1 MDEDVR
7 DEENEIAAEPETAI
21 EGPMG
26 DDGVARD
33 EAGLDPDSGAAAA
46 PLTER
51 LDSII
56 ESLLFA
62 AGAPL
67 PLRRLVQVLDGPS
80 ASEVKAALARVTEVY
95 AQSGRGIRLLAVAGG
110 FQFRTA
116 PENGTWVR
124 ALLRERP
131 ARLGRAAMETL
142 AIVAYKQPA
151 TRADVEAVR
160 GVDADSALNTLLQKR
175 LIKIAGRK
183 EAAGR
188 PLMYAT
194 TPEFLE
200 VFGLNDLAE
209 LPTLKEIGPVAEDDD
224 DDSDESTRG
233 AAAEDPQPSGDRL
246 AAYGGEPHSNGAGE
260 GERAGG
266 DGAGNES
273 EPVA

>member
-1 MDEDVR
+1 MQ
-7 DEENEIAAEPETAI
+7 
-21 EGPMG
+21 
-26 DDGVARD
+26 DDGRDDAEEMGSEAASETGTESEAQAGAEAQAEVEVAV
-33 EAGLDPDSGAAAA
+33 

-56 ESLLFA
+56 ESVLFS

-67 PLRRLVQVLDGPS
+67 PLRRLVAVLDGPS
-80 ASEVKAALARVTEVY
+80 AAEVKAAIARITDVY
-95 AQSGRGIRLLAVAGG
+95 DQSGRGIRLLAVAGG

-116 PENGTWVR
+116 TENANWVR

-151 TRADVEAVR
+151 TRADVEAIR

-183 EAAGR
+183 EAVGR

-200 VFGLNDLAE
+200 TFGLNDLAE

-233 AAAEDPQPSGDRL
+233 AAAEDSEPSGDRL
-246 AAYGGEPHSNGAGE
+246 AAHGGEPHSNGAGE
-260 GERAGG
+260 GQRAGG

>member
-1 MDEDVR
+1 
-7 DEENEIAAEPETAI
+7 
-21 EGPMG
+21 
-26 DDGVARD
+26 VAP
-33 EAGLDPDSGAAAA
+33 A
-46 PLTER
+46 LTDR
-51 LDSII
+51 LDSIV
-56 ESLLFA
+56 ESVLFS

-67 PLRRLVQVLDGPS
+67 PLRRLVQILDGPS
-80 ASEVKAALARVTEVY
+80 AGEVKAALGRITALY
-95 AQSGRGIRLLAVAGG
+95 AETARGIRLLAVAGG

-116 PENGTWVR
+116 PENSAWVR

-142 AIVAYKQPA
+142 AIVAYKQPT
-151 TRADVEAVR
+151 TRADVEAIR

-200 VFGLNDLAE
+200 TFGLNDLAE

-224 DDSDESTRG
+224 DDSDESSRG
-233 AAAEDPQPSGDRL
+233 TAAEDSEPGGDRL
-246 AAYGGEPHSNGAGE
+246 AAYGGEPHSSGAGE
-260 GERAGG
+260 GERSGG
-266 DGAGNES
+266 EGAGNEG
-273 EPVA
+273 EPLA